1 MITELVN
8 KDLILLNLRANTKDE
23 VMKELVHTLHKDG
36 RINSEEEFLYDIKAR
51 EATGNT
57 GFDDGIAIPHAKSK
71 AVIKPAVAIGIKPS
85 GIDWGAEDGELSKIF
100 FMIASPDNGANHHI
114 EVLTELSTK
123 IIEDGFLDKLMA
135 ATTTGEA
142 LELLVGKQEAKVVP
156 QPTPEPAK
164 PVAPK
169 VSWKERLNKAK
180 QHLLFGTSH
189 MLPFV
194 VAGGVLLALAVMA
207 TGKGAV
213 PDTGVLAD
221 ISTIAIKGLVL
232 FPIILGGFIG
242 YSIADKPALAPAFI
256 ASGIMADAG
265 GGFLGCIV
273 AGFVAGYTVLQ
284 LKRIPIPSHLSA
296 LGVYFLY
303 PLAGTLISAGIV
315 MWGLGAAI
323 SSFML
328 GMNELLASLA
338 GSSKAVLGAILGGM
352 TAFDM
357 GGPINKVAT
366 LFAQTQ
372 VDTQPWLMG
381 GVGIAICTPPLGMA
395 LATFLFKKK
404 FSKEEQEAGKAAAI
418 MGSIGISEG
427 AIPFAANDPMRVLPS
442 IVIGG
447 MVGCIFGFTTDV
459 LLHAPWGGLI
469 TAPVSS
475 NIPMY
480 VAGILAGSVTTAIIV
495 GFWKPVVVEGDSVVT
510 DAPVI
515 TAPVAGEGEY
525 DVLAVTCCPSGV
537 AHTFMAAKALEK
549 AGALHNV
556 KIKVETQGS
565 NGIQN
570 RLTAKDVANAKY
582 IIFAND
588 VAIKEADRFTTLKS
602 VSVSTKDA
610 MRNASNLVQG

>member
-1 MITELVN
+1 MSTM
-8 KDLILLNLRANTKDE
+8 T
-23 VMKELVHTLHKDG
+23 
-36 RINSEEEFLYDIKAR
+36 
-51 EATGNT
+51 ATHNQ
-57 GFDDGIAIPHAKSK
+57 S
-71 AVIKPAVAIGIKPS
+71 
-85 GIDWGAEDGELSKIF
+85 DWKQTLSKLK
-100 FMIASPDNGANHHI
+100 G
-114 EVLTELSTK
+114 
-123 IIEDGFLDKLMA
+123 
-135 ATTTGEA
+135 
-142 LELLVGKQEAKVVP
+142 
-156 QPTPEPAK
+156 
-164 PVAPK
+164 
-169 VSWKERLNKAK
+169 
-180 QHLLFGTSH
+180 HLLFGTSH

-213 PDTGVLAD
+213 PDTGILAD

-256 ASGIMADAG
+256 ASGIMADLG

-273 AGFVAGYTVLQ
+273 AGFIAGGVVLQ
-284 LKRIPIPSHLSA
+284 LKKLPIPAHLSA
-296 LGVYFLY
+296 LGVYFIY
-303 PLAGTLISAGIV
+303 PLVGTLVSAGIV

-323 SSFML
+323 SSFMV
-328 GMNELLASLA
+328 GMNEFLASMA

-372 VDTQPWLMG
+372 VNTQPWLMG

-427 AIPFAANDPMRVLPS
+427 AIPFAANDPVRVLPS

-447 MVGCIFGFTTDV
+447 MVGCVFGFLTDV

-480 VAGILAGSVTTAIIV
+480 VVGIALGSLTTALIV
-495 GFWKPVVVEGDSVVT
+495 GFWKPVVIEDDEVVVA
-510 DAPVI
+510 APSE
-515 TAPVAGEGEY
+515 TQAAAPVAGEGEY

-549 AGALHNV
+549 AGAAAGI

-565 NGIQN
+565 NGLMN
-570 RLTAKDVANAKY
+570 KLTAKDVENAKF
-582 IIFAND
+582 IILAHD
-588 VAIKEADRFTTLKS
+588 IPVKEAERFTNIRQ
-602 VSVSTKDA
+602 VECSTKGA
-610 MRNASNLVQG
+610 MKTALSLIQDNLK

>member
-1 MITELVN
+1 MSTMTTH
-8 KDLILLNLRANTKDE
+8 ASS
-23 VMKELVHTLHKDG
+23 
-36 RINSEEEFLYDIKAR
+36 NSGDIK
-51 EATGNT
+51 
-57 GFDDGIAIPHAKSK
+57 
-71 AVIKPAVAIGIKPS
+71 
-85 GIDWGAEDGELSKIF
+85 KI
-100 FMIASPDNGANHHI
+100 
-114 EVLTELSTK
+114 LSTMK
-123 IIEDGFLDKLMA
+123 G
-135 ATTTGEA
+135 
-142 LELLVGKQEAKVVP
+142 
-156 QPTPEPAK
+156 
-164 PVAPK
+164 
-169 VSWKERLNKAK
+169 
-180 QHLLFGTSH
+180 HLLFGTSH
-189 MLPFV
+189 MLPFI
-194 VAGGVLLALAVMA
+194 VAGGVLLALAVMV

-213 PDTGVLAD
+213 PDSGVLAD

-242 YSIADKPALAPAFI
+242 FSIADKPALAPAFI

-273 AGFVAGYTVLQ
+273 SGFIAGFVVLQ
-284 LKRIPIPSHLSA
+284 LKKIPIPNHLSA

-323 SSFML
+323 SSFMI
-328 GMNELLASLA
+328 GMNEFLASMA
-338 GSSKAVLGAILGGM
+338 GSSKAVLGTILGGM

-395 LATFLFKKK
+395 LATFMFKNK
-404 FSKEEQEAGKAAAI
+404 FSKQEQEAGKAAVI

-442 IVIGG
+442 IVAGG
-447 MVGCIFGFTTDV
+447 IVGCVFGFLTDI

-480 VAGILAGSVTTAIIV
+480 VIGIALGSLTTALIV
-495 GFWKPVVVEGDSVVT
+495 GFWKPVVTEEDETQVLESVQVQA
-510 DAPVI
+510 APS
-515 TAPVAGEGEY
+515 AGEGEY
-525 DVLAVTCCPSGV
+525 DIVAVTCCPSGV

-549 AGALHNV
+549 AGIAAGL
-556 KIKVETQGS
+556 KIKVETQGQ

-570 RLTAKDVANAKY
+570 RITDLDVANAKLV
-582 IIFAND
+582 ILAHDIQVKDVQRFANSR
-588 VAIKEADRFTTLKS
+588 VIEC
-602 VSVSTKDA
+602 STKDA
-610 MRNASNLVQG
+610 MRKAAELIHS

>member
-1 MITELVN
+1 MSTMTATQ
-8 KDLILLNLRANTKDE
+8 KQSQQQDWKKILA
-23 VMKELVHTLHKDG
+23 TLKG
-36 RINSEEEFLYDIKAR
+36 
-51 EATGNT
+51 
-57 GFDDGIAIPHAKSK
+57 
-71 AVIKPAVAIGIKPS
+71 
-85 GIDWGAEDGELSKIF
+85 
-100 FMIASPDNGANHHI
+100 
-114 EVLTELSTK
+114 
-123 IIEDGFLDKLMA
+123 
-135 ATTTGEA
+135 
-142 LELLVGKQEAKVVP
+142 
-156 QPTPEPAK
+156 
-164 PVAPK
+164 
-169 VSWKERLNKAK
+169 
-180 QHLLFGTSH
+180 HLLFGTSH

-207 TGKGAV
+207 TGQGAV
-213 PDTGVLAD
+213 PDTGILAD

-256 ASGIMADAG
+256 ASGIMADLG
-265 GGFLGCIV
+265 GGFLGCIL
-273 AGFVAGYTVLQ
+273 AGFIAGGVVLQ
-284 LKRIPIPSHLSA
+284 LKKLPIPAHLSA
-296 LGVYFLY
+296 LGVYFIY
-303 PLAGTLISAGIV
+303 PLVGTLISAGIV

-328 GMNELLASLA
+328 GMNEFLASMA

-395 LATFLFKKK
+395 LATFMFKKK

-442 IVIGG
+442 IVVGG

-480 VAGILAGSVTTAIIV
+480 VVGIILGSLTTAIMV
-495 GFWKPVVVEGDSVVT
+495 GTWKPVYVEDETAMAS
-510 DAPVI
+510 APVQS
-515 TAPVAGEGEY
+515 APVTGEGEY
-525 DVLAVTCCPSGV
+525 DVLAITCCPSGV

-549 AGALHNV
+549 AGIATGI

-565 NGIQN
+565 NGIVN
-570 RLTAKDVANAKY
+570 KLTAKDIANAKFV
-582 IIFAND
+582 ILAHDIP
-588 VAIKEADRFTTLKS
+588 IKEAQRFANIRQ
-602 VSVSTKDA
+602 VECSTKEA
-610 MRNASNLVQG
+610 MKNALTLIKD